1 MFSVDKKNNIKLTR
15 GDDLTIHY
23 PQMDSSGNHYEL
35 GENDYL
41 VLTVKEDSSQ
51 AEPTFRV
58 QAENGS
64 HDIVIPPALHKDLP
78 FGTYKYD
85 IEVFLGN
92 GKHYTPTA
100 YKDFVI
106 TEEVGW

>member
-23 PQMDSSGNHYEL
+23 PLMDSSGNPYEL

-51 AEPTFRV
+51 VDPTFRV
-58 QAENGS
+58 QAENE
-64 HDIVIPPALHKDLP
+64 PYA
-78 FGTYKYD
+78 
-85 IEVFLGN
+85 
-92 GKHYTPTA
+92 
-100 YKDFVI
+100 
-106 TEEVGW
+106 